1 MRCFP
6 ELEAAKRRIDAG
18 EPFEK
23 VAKEVSRN
31 ARTAALGGELPRF
44 SLANTGIPDTFK
56 QVSFMLKEGE
66 VSNIVQSEGA
76 YHLIK
81 LEQKF
86 PPRAVKY
93 ETVRDGLKE
102 IAYGEWE
109 GSTLAEMQAEDP
121 ELFAR
126 RQLQKWT
133 VAPPG
138 GESYISVQKRMQ
150 RWYDQLPENTVAVAH
165 GGTARA
171 LMVVL
176 GIETP
181 ESAADLTIEQGAV
194 YVFAEGGLNRYG

>member
-1 MRCFP
+1 MPAPTIYYIRHGETSWNAQGRLQGMQDVP
-6 ELEAAKRRIDAG
+6 LNELGRKQAVHAG
-18 EPFEK
+18 EI
-23 VAKEVSRN
+23 
-31 ARTAALGGELPRF
+31 
-44 SLANTGIPDTFK
+44 LAD
-56 QVSFMLKEGE
+56 L
-66 VSNIVQSEGA
+66 
-76 YHLIK
+76 L
-81 LEQKF
+81 
-86 PPRAVKY
+86 
-93 ETVRDGLKE
+93 VRDGRNKAQLAFVSSPLGRARATMELVRGALKLPVNGYALDDRLRE

-150 RWYDQLPENTVAVAH
+150 SWYDQLPENTVAVAH